1 MKKSMICLLV
11 ATMLLSACSLKDS
24 QETNNSTKNDK
35 VNEVAIED
43 DDKKDTTENTE
54 DVANE
59 NQTESNSNN
68 ASEEINKSSDNISEN
83 TISEKVKDYI
93 LNGQEDKSEAEKLKW
108 SNAFLN
114 QVDIEAL
121 YNQYISEGGNAEDIK
136 KIAEYITM
144 NAPIQD
150 DWEELF
156 KKELFDV
163 YGQEVVKLE
172 HLEGDVYQAYVNID
186 GSEVPYVT
194 VSARTGYFHG

>member
-24 QETNNSTKNDK
+24 QDTNNSTKNDK

-59 NQTESNSNN
+59 NQTASNSNN
-68 ASEEINKSSDNISEN
+68 ASEEINKSSDNISEDN
-83 TISEKVKDYI
+83 ISEKVKDYI

-114 QVDIEAL
+114 KVDIEAL

-136 KIAEYITM
+136 KIAEYITT
-144 NAPIQD
+144 NAPIPD

-172 HLEGDVYQAYVNID
+172 HLEGDLYQAYVNID

>member
-59 NQTESNSNN
+59 NQTASNSNN
-68 ASEEINKSSDNISEN
+68 ASEEINKPSDNISEDN
-83 TISEKVKDYI
+83 ISEKVKDYI

-136 KIAEYITM
+136 KIAEYITT

-172 HLEGDVYQAYVNID
+172 HLEGDLYQAYVNID

>member
-24 QETNNSTKNDK
+24 QDTNNSTKNDK

-59 NQTESNSNN
+59 NQTASNSNN
-68 ASEEINKSSDNISEN
+68 ASEEINKPSDNISEDN
-83 TISEKVKDYI
+83 ISEKVKDYI

>member
-121 YNQYISEGGNAEDIK
+121 YNKYISEGGNAEDIK

-144 NAPIQD
+144 NAPIPD

-156 KKELFDV
+156 KKELFEV

-172 HLEGDVYQAYVNID
+172 HLEGDLYQAYVNID

>member
-24 QETNNSTKNDK
+24 QDTNNSTKNDK

-68 ASEEINKSSDNISEN
+68 ASEEINKPSDNISEDN
-83 TISEKVKDYI
+83 ISEKVKDYI

>member
-24 QETNNSTKNDK
+24 QDTNNSTKNDK

-59 NQTESNSNN
+59 NQTASNSNN
-68 ASEEINKSSDNISEN
+68 ASEEINKPSDNISEDN
-83 TISEKVKDYI
+83 ISEKVKDYI

-144 NAPIQD
+144 NAPIPD

-156 KKELFDV
+156 KKELFEV

-172 HLEGDVYQAYVNID
+172 HLEGDLYQAYVNID

>member
-1 MKKSMICLLV
+1 MKKSIICLLV

-24 QETNNSTKNDK
+24 QDDNNSIKNDK

-43 DDKKDTTENTE
+43 DDKKNTTENTE

-59 NQTESNSNN
+59 NQTASNSNN
-68 ASEEINKSSDNISEN
+68 ASEEINKPSDNISEHN
-83 TISEKVKDYI
+83 ISEKVKDYI

-136 KIAEYITM
+136 KFAEYITM
-144 NAPIQD
+144 NAPIPD

-172 HLEGDVYQAYVNID
+172 HLEGDLYQAYVNIE

>member
-24 QETNNSTKNDK
+24 QDTNNSTKNDK

-59 NQTESNSNN
+59 SQTASNSNN
-68 ASEEINKSSDNISEN
+68 ASEEINKPSDNISEDN
-83 TISEKVKDYI
+83 ISEKVKDYI

-136 KIAEYITM
+136 KIAEYITT

>member
-24 QETNNSTKNDK
+24 QDTNNSTKNDK

-59 NQTESNSNN
+59 NQTASNSNN
-68 ASEEINKSSDNISEN
+68 ASEEINKPSDNISEDN
-83 TISEKVKDYI
+83 ISEKVKDYI

-136 KIAEYITM
+136 KIAEYITT

-156 KKELFDV
+156 KNELFDV

-172 HLEGDVYQAYVNID
+172 HLEGDLYQAYVNID

>member
-24 QETNNSTKNDK
+24 QDTNNSTKNDK

-59 NQTESNSNN
+59 SQTASNSNN
-68 ASEEINKSSDNISEN
+68 ASEEINKPSDNISEDN
-83 TISEKVKDYI
+83 ISEKVKDYI

>member
-24 QETNNSTKNDK
+24 QDTNNSTKNDK

-59 NQTESNSNN
+59 NQTASNSNN
-68 ASEEINKSSDNISEN
+68 ASEEINKPSDNISEDN
-83 TISEKVKDYI
+83 ISEKVKDYI

-136 KIAEYITM
+136 KIAEYITT

-156 KKELFDV
+156 KKELFEV

-172 HLEGDVYQAYVNID
+172 HLEGDLYQAYVNID

>member
-24 QETNNSTKNDK
+24 QDDNNSIKNDK

-43 DDKKDTTENTE
+43 DDKKNTTENTE

-59 NQTESNSNN
+59 NQTASNSNN
-68 ASEEINKSSDNISEN
+68 ASEEINKPSDNISEHN
-83 TISEKVKDYI
+83 ISEKVKDYI

-136 KIAEYITM
+136 KFAEYITM
-144 NAPIQD
+144 NAPIPD

-172 HLEGDVYQAYVNID
+172 HLEGDLYQAYVNIE

>member
-24 QETNNSTKNDK
+24 QDTNNSTKNDK

-59 NQTESNSNN
+59 NQTASNSNN
-68 ASEEINKSSDNISEN
+68 ASEEINKPSDNISEDN
-83 TISEKVKDYI
+83 ISEKVKDYI

-136 KIAEYITM
+136 KIAEYITT

-172 HLEGDVYQAYVNID
+172 HLEGDLYQAYVNID

>member
-1 MKKSMICLLV
+1 MICLLV

-24 QETNNSTKNDK
+24 QDTNNSTKNDK

-68 ASEEINKSSDNISEN
+68 ASEEINKPSDNISEDN
-83 TISEKVKDYI
+83 ISEKVKDYI
-93 LNGQEDKSEAEKLKW
+93 LNGQEDKSEAEKLQW

-136 KIAEYITM
+136 KIAEYITT

>member
-24 QETNNSTKNDK
+24 QDTNNSTKNDK

-59 NQTESNSNN
+59 NQTASNSNN
-68 ASEEINKSSDNISEN
+68 ASEEINKPSDNISEDN
-83 TISEKVKDYI
+83 ISEKVKDYI

-136 KIAEYITM
+136 KIAEYITT

>member
-11 ATMLLSACSLKDS
+11 ATMLLNACSLKDS
-24 QETNNSTKNDK
+24 QADNNSIKNDK

-59 NQTESNSNN
+59 NQTASNSNN
-68 ASEEINKSSDNISEN
+68 ASEEINKPSDNISEDN
-83 TISEKVKDYI
+83 ISEKVKDYI

>member
-24 QETNNSTKNDK
+24 QDTNNSTKNDK

-68 ASEEINKSSDNISEN
+68 ASEEINKPSDNISEDN
-83 TISEKVKDYI
+83 ISEKVKDYI

-172 HLEGDVYQAYVNID
+172 HLEGDLYQAYVNID

>member
-24 QETNNSTKNDK
+24 QDTNNSTKNDK

-59 NQTESNSNN
+59 NQTASNSNN
-68 ASEEINKSSDNISEN
+68 ASEEINKPSDNISEDN
-83 TISEKVKDYI
+83 ISEKVKDYI

-136 KIAEYITM
+136 KIAEYITT

-172 HLEGDVYQAYVNID
+172 HIEGDLYQAYVNID

>member
-24 QETNNSTKNDK
+24 QDTNNSTKNDK

-59 NQTESNSNN
+59 NQTASNSNN
-68 ASEEINKSSDNISEN
+68 ASEEINKPSDNISEDN
-83 TISEKVKDYI
+83 ISEKVKDYI

-121 YNQYISEGGNAEDIK
+121 YNKYISEGGNAEDIK
-136 KIAEYITM
+136 KIAEYITT

-172 HLEGDVYQAYVNID
+172 HLEGDLYQAYVNID

>member
-24 QETNNSTKNDK
+24 QDTNNSTKNDK

-59 NQTESNSNN
+59 NQTASNSNN
-68 ASEEINKSSDNISEN
+68 ASEEINKPSDNISEDN
-83 TISEKVKDYI
+83 ISEKVKDYI

-172 HLEGDVYQAYVNID
+172 HLEGDLYQAYVNID

>member
-68 ASEEINKSSDNISEN
+68 ASEEINKPSDNISEDN
-83 TISEKVKDYI
+83 ISEKVKDYI